1 MKNDAVSLEKMETG
15 SETDTLV
22 RKELLKLSAV
32 VFLRNEAQSLKKEML
47 YGFDQGALKV
57 LTMLARKVLKRRVV

>member
-32 VFLRNEAQSLKKEML
+32 VFLRNEAQL
-47 YGFDQGALKV
+47 
-57 LTMLARKVLKRRVV
+57 